1 VRASHDSADR
11 TGHPDKESEVKP
23 HLRHRHAFLCALLA
37 LAAGVSPITAPA
49 AELVFGQI
57 ASLSNPTSASNARGL
72 VAGISA
78 CFETINAKGGINGRT
93 LRLVTKDDGLQSD
106 KMAALTRELVADTS
120 VVGLLS
126 FLNTGGINALAQAN
140 AFGKEGVA
148 LIAPLQGDR
157 NVVDADNVFPL
168 RSGYAD
174 EVNALLKEA
183 GNWDKTSIAIVNMN
197 VAFGPMLAD
206 LAEKRAGEMGLKVVS
221 RSVLD
226 SSAQGMAASVA
237 AAVRAVSASQPKA
250 ILLLAAGKPA
260 TAFAKA
266 VRETP
271 AGSTQIYGLSVLLH
285 EDLVKAI
292 GADKAR
298 GIVLSQ
304 VIPYPFTQ
312 SAPVIAEYQKA
323 MTQFAPTEP
332 LSFSSLEGY
341 LGARIAAEAVR
352 RSGAVVTRE
361 RLIASLRNMGEYNLG
376 GVYVSYSPERKKGWG
391 GVDLTIIDSGGHL
404 RK

>member
-1 VRASHDSADR
+1 M
-11 TGHPDKESEVKP
+11 KP
-23 HLRHRHAFLCALLA
+23 IRRYRHAFLCMLLGI
-37 LAAGVSPITAPA
+37 AANILPPAAQA
-49 AELVFGQI
+49 AELVFGQV
-57 ASLSNPTSASNARGL
+57 ASLSNPTSASNAKGL

-78 CFETINAKGGINGRT
+78 CFETLNAKGGVNGHK
-93 LRLVTKDDGLQSD
+93 LKLVTRDDGLQ
-106 KMAALTRELVADTS
+106 AARMVELTQELVNDAS
-120 VVGLLS
+120 IVGLMS
-126 FLNTGGINALAQAN
+126 YLNSAGINALAKEN
-140 AFGKEGVA
+140 AFGKAGVA

-157 NVVDADNVFPL
+157 HIVDADNVFPL

-183 GNWDKTSIAIVNMN
+183 KNWGKETIAIVNMN
-197 VAFGPMLAD
+197 VAFGPGLAD
-206 LAEKRAGEMGLKVVS
+206 VAQARAGEMGLTVVS

-226 SSAQGMAASVA
+226 ANPEKLPASVA
-237 AAVRAVSASQPKA
+237 AAVRAVSAAQPKA

-260 TAFAKA
+260 TEFARA
-266 VRETP
+266 VRAAPGGT
-271 AGSTQIYGLSVLLH
+271 TQIYGLSVLLH
-285 EDLVKAI
+285 EELVKAI

-312 SAPVIAEYQKA
+312 AAPIIGEYQKA
-323 MTQFAPTEP
+323 MKQYAPAEP

-361 RLIASLRNMGEYNLG
+361 RLLASLRSMGEYNLG
-376 GVYVSYSPERKKGWG
+376 GVYVSYAPERKKGWG
-391 GVDLTIIDSGGHL
+391 GVELTIINSAGDL

>member
-1 VRASHDSADR
+1 MKPHRRYRLAFMSAVLGVAVIALPPAARAS
-11 TGHPDKESEVKP
+11 
-23 HLRHRHAFLCALLA
+23 
-37 LAAGVSPITAPA
+37 
-49 AELVFGQI
+49 ELVFGQV

-78 CFETINAKGGINGRT
+78 CFETINAKGGVNGHK
-93 LRLVTKDDGLQSD
+93 LKLVTRDDGLQAD
-106 KMAALTRELVADTS
+106 KMAALTQELVDDAS

-126 FLNTGGINALAQAN
+126 YLNTGGINALAGAN
-140 AFGKEGVA
+140 VFGKDGVA

-157 NVVDADNVFPL
+157 NVVEADNVFPL

-183 GNWDKTSIAIVNMN
+183 KNWGKETIAIVNMN
-197 VAFGPMLAD
+197 VAFGPV
-206 LAEKRAGEMGLKVVS
+206 LAELAQKRAGEMGLKIVS

-226 SSAQGMAASVA
+226 SNPQGLAASVA
-237 AAVRAVSASQPKA
+237 AAVQAVSASQPKA

-260 TAFAKA
+260 TEFAKA
-266 VRETP
+266 ARATP

-304 VIPYPFTQ
+304 VIPFPFTQ
-312 SAPVIAEYQKA
+312 SAPIISEYQRA
-323 MTQFAPTEP
+323 MTQFAPGEP

-352 RSGAVVTRE
+352 RSGAVVNRE
-361 RLIASLRNMGEYNLG
+361 RLLASLRTMGEYNLG
-376 GVYVSYSPERKKGWG
+376 GVYVSYSPAQKKGWG

>member
-1 VRASHDSADR
+1 MK
-11 TGHPDKESEVKP
+11 TP
-23 HLRHRHAFLCALLA
+23 HGLRLA
-37 LAAGVSPITAPA
+37 LFALTLGIAASALPHTVQA
-49 AELVFGQI
+49 ADLVFGQV
-57 ASLSNPTSASNARGL
+57 ASLTNPTSASNARGL

-78 CFETINAKGGINGRT
+78 CFESINAKGGVNGHKLKLETR
-93 LRLVTKDDGLQSD
+93 DDGLQAA
-106 KMAALTRELVADTS
+106 KMVELTQELVKDPS
-120 VVGLLS
+120 IVGLMS
-126 FLNTGGINALAQAN
+126 YLNSGGINALAKTN
-140 AFGKEGVA
+140 AFGNGGVA

-157 NVVDADNVFPL
+157 NVIDADNVFPL

-183 GNWDKTSIAIVNMN
+183 KNWGKETIAIVNMN
-197 VAFGPMLAD
+197 VAFGPILAD
-206 LAEKRAGEMGLKVVS
+206 LAQERAGEMGLKIVS

-226 SSAQGMAASVA
+226 SNPDNLPASVA

-250 ILLLAAGKPA
+250 IILLAAGKPA
-260 TAFAKA
+260 TEFAKA
-266 VRETP
+266 VRATP
-271 AGSTQIYGLSVLLH
+271 AGATQIYGLSVLLH
-285 EDLVKAI
+285 EELVKAI

-312 SAPVIAEYQKA
+312 SAPIIGEYQKA
-323 MTQFAPTEP
+323 MKQYAPAEP

-361 RLIASLRNMGEYNLG
+361 RLLASLRGMGEYNLG
-376 GVYVSYSPERKKGWG
+376 GVYVNYAPARRKGWG
-391 GVDLTIIDSGGHL
+391 GVELTIINSAGDL

>member
-1 VRASHDSADR
+1 MKTVRR
-11 TGHPDKESEVKP
+11 Y
-23 HLRHRHAFLCALLA
+23 RIALLA
-37 LAAGVSPITAPA
+37 AILGVAAQA
-49 AELVFGQI
+49 AHASELVFGQV
-57 ASLSNPTSASNARGL
+57 ASLTNPTSASNAKGL

-78 CFETINAKGGINGRT
+78 CFETINAKGGVNGHK
-93 LRLVTKDDGLQSD
+93 LRLVTRDDGLQAP
-106 KMAALTRELVADTS
+106 KMVELTRELVGDPS
-120 VVGLLS
+120 IVGLMS
-126 FLNTGGINALAQAN
+126 YLNSGGINALAKDN
-140 AFGKEGVA
+140 AFGKAGVA

-157 NVVDADNVFPL
+157 NVIDADNVFPL

-183 GNWDKTSIAIVNMN
+183 KNWGKETIAVVNMN
-197 VAFGPMLAD
+197 VAFGPG
-206 LAEKRAGEMGLKVVS
+206 LAELVQARAGEMGLKVVS
-221 RSVLD
+221 HSVLD
-226 SSAQGMAASVA
+226 ANPDNLPATVA

-250 ILLLAAGKPA
+250 IFLLAAGKPA
-260 TAFAKA
+260 IEFTRA
-266 VRETP
+266 VRAAPGGT
-271 AGSTQIYGLSVLLH
+271 TQIYGLSVLLH
-285 EDLVKAI
+285 EELVKAI

-312 SAPVIAEYQKA
+312 AAPIIGEYQKA
-323 MTQFAPTEP
+323 MKQYAPSEP

-361 RLIASLRNMGEYNLG
+361 RLLASLRSMGEYNLG
-376 GVYVSYSPERKKGWG
+376 GVYVSYAPERKKGWG
-391 GVDLTIIDSGGHL
+391 GVELTIINSAGDL

>member
-1 VRASHDSADR
+1 
-11 TGHPDKESEVKP
+11 VKP
-23 HLRHRHAFLCALLA
+23 IRPFVNALLSTLLG
-37 LAAGVSPITAPA
+37 LAAQAWPVAAPA
-49 AELVFGQI
+49 AELVFGQV

-78 CFETINAKGGINGRT
+78 CFETINAKGGINGHK
-93 LRLVTKDDGLQSD
+93 LRLVTRDDGLQATR
-106 KMAALTRELVADTS
+106 MVELTRDLVDDPS
-120 VVGLLS
+120 VIGLLS
-126 FLNTGGINALAQAN
+126 YLNSGGINALAKDD
-140 AFGKEGVA
+140 AFGRAGVA

-157 NVVDADNVFPL
+157 HVIDAANVFPL

-183 GNWDKTSIAIVNMN
+183 KNWGKETVALVNMN
-197 VAFGPMLAD
+197 VAFGPGLAD
-206 LAEKRAGEMGLKVVS
+206 LAQARAGEMGLKIVS

-226 SSAQGMAASVA
+226 ANPDKLAASVE
-237 AAVRAVSASQPKA
+237 AAVRAVAASEPKA
-250 ILLLAAGKPA
+250 IILLAAGKPA
-260 TAFAKA
+260 TEFARA
-266 VRETP
+266 VRATP
-271 AGSTQIYGLSVLLH
+271 AGKTQVYGLSVLLH
-285 EDLVKAI
+285 EELVKAI

-312 SAPVIAEYQKA
+312 AAPIIGEYQKA
-323 MTQFAPTEP
+323 MKQHAPSEP

-352 RSGAVVTRE
+352 RSGTVVTRE
-361 RLIASLRNMGEYNLG
+361 RLLASLRGMGEYNLG
-376 GVYVSYSPERKKGWG
+376 GVYVNYQPERKKGWG
-391 GVDLTIIDSGGHL
+391 GVELTIINSAGDL